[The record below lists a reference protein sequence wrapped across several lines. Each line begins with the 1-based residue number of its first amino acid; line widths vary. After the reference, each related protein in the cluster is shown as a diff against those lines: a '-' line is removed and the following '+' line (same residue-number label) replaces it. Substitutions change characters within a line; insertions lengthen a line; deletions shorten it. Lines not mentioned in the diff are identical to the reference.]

1 MIIKTIRFLKRI
13 RTLNFILVGI
23 GAVLLT
29 SIIFGL
35 FSNGSG
41 GNPLLLKN
49 KYYAFVIG
57 VLIAPFIE
65 TIIFQTIPFYFI
77 NKFIKHKKKFYI
89 LVFISPILFIHTF
102 NISYMFISYLVG
114 IILMFMYYVA
124 YYRKENAIILIFAI
138 HFINNLLAH
147 IAHFS

>member
-1 MIIKTIRFLKRI
+1 MINLIRYLQ
-13 RTLNFILVGI
+13 RTKLYIFIL
-23 GAVLLT
+23 
-29 SIIFGL
+29 FGL
-35 FSNGSG
+35 LAILLISIVFGLISNGSG

-49 KYYAFVIG
+49 QYYAFFIG

-89 LVFISPILFIHTF
+89 LIFVSPILFIHTF

-114 IILMFMYYVA
+114 IILVFMYYIA

-147 IAHFS
+147 IAHYS